1 MNEEEKLGPEERK
14 LNDTERPRFKSG
26 YVAIIGRPNV
36 GKSTLLNQLLKFKLS
51 IISPRPQTTRK
62 RVLGIL
68 NGEGYQVIFLDTPGM
83 IEPRYDLQRVM
94 MKYVRQA
101 VADADVVVYLVDATW
116 KVHNPEGVAREL
128 EGMDKPVILA
138 INKID
143 QVRKDT
149 LLPLIETYSQ
159 AYPFQAIVP
168 ISALKDDGLDRL
180 LKEIIDRLPEGHPY
194 YPTDYITDQEER
206 FFVAEIIREKIFHL
220 YGEEIPYS
228 THVEIEEFKERP
240 GKKDYIRAV
249 IYVEKPSQKG
259 ILIGKGGQALKRVG
273 ELAREEI
280 EVFLGRPVFLE
291 LFVKVMEDWRKNQ
304 ARLRWLGYR

>member
-1 MNEEEKLGPEERK
+1 MAEKETRATLPES
-14 LNDTERPRFKSG
+14 PPPPFKSG
-26 YVAIIGRPNV
+26 YVAIVGRPNV

-51 IISPRPQTTRK
+51 IISPKPQTTRR

-68 NGEGYQVIFLDTPGM
+68 NGQGYQIIFLDTPGM
-83 IEPRYDLQRVM
+83 IEPRYDLQRMM

-101 VADADVVVYLVDATW
+101 VADADVVVYLVDASW
-116 KVHNPEGVAREL
+116 KVHQPEAVAREL
-128 EGMDKPVILA
+128 EGIDKPVLLA

-149 LLPLIETYSQ
+149 LLPLIESYRQ
-159 AYPFQAIVP
+159 AFPFRAIVP

-180 LKEIIDRLPEGHPY
+180 LDEIITYLPVGHPY

-249 IYVEKPSQKG
+249 IYVEKSSQKG
-259 ILIGKGGQALKRVG
+259 ILIGKGGRALKRVG

-280 EVFLGRPVFLE
+280 EQFLGRPVFLE
-291 LFVKVMEDWRKNQ
+291 LFVKVMEDWRKNLS
-304 ARLRWLGYR
+304 RLRWLGYR